1 MSYDGNGTYN
11 PPTPAYPAIP
21 NTVISSNDYN
31 TVIDDLAAAL
41 SIAWPRD
48 GQAAAT
54 GQMSMGGF
62 KLVAL
67 AAGSAPT
74 DAVNFLQVFTDPH
87 FLATSL
93 TGVEI
98 NGTALTVSVTTAD
111 FSATAQVDLPANTFI
126 GTLTPADLMSI
137 LGKANLVGG
146 NVFTGLQVMEADLA
160 GTSTAVTQL
169 PADSTLALATT
180 QFVQQVAM
188 NAALP
193 SQAGNAFKFP
203 RSDGTNVTWEFT
215 GVDVPLFALG
225 IY

>member
-62 KLVAL
+62 KLVVL
-67 AAGSAPT
+67 ATGTAPT

-98 NGTALTVSVTTAD
+98 NGSALTVSVATAD
-111 FSATAQVDLPANTFI
+111 FTASAQVDLPANTFI
-126 GTLTPADLMSI
+126 GTLTPADLLSI
-137 LGKANLVGG
+137 LGKANLAGG
-146 NVFTGLQVMEADLA
+146 NVFTGLQVMEAQLDA
-160 GTSTAVTQL
+160 ASTGVSQVSSDDSTAI
-169 PADSTLALATT
+169 ATT
-180 QFVQQVAM
+180 HFVQQVAM
-188 NAALP
+188 NSALP
-193 SQAGNAFKFP
+193 GQPGNGGKFLQT
-203 RSDGTNVTWEFT
+203 DGTDATWQYSSP
-215 GVDVPLFALG
+215 DVPLMALG
-225 IY
+225 LI